1 MYQYRLSDINIIDGD
16 TIDATIDLGF
26 SITLRERIRLY
37 GINTPEVRTRDL
49 EEKKRG
55 FAAKDRLAELIDDSV
70 EPIIVETVYD
80 KRGKFGRII
89 GTLYSHIYKT
99 LPDNSSWDPIIP
111 VKSNIN
117 FQLISEGHA
126 VPYMK

>member
-49 EEKKRG
+49 
-55 FAAKDRLAELIDDSV
+55 
-70 EPIIVETVYD
+70 
-80 KRGKFGRII
+80 
-89 GTLYSHIYKT
+89 
-99 LPDNSSWDPIIP
+99 
-111 VKSNIN
+111 
-117 FQLISEGHA
+117 
-126 VPYMK
+126 